1 MPKTRILGGTS
12 KETGEPVS
20 DQEVGGIVANT
31 ARGLGRGLKKFLGG
45 DTKGML
51 EEQDRTI
58 QENRTRARGVS
69 RVDRAEDA
77 ALADVPSVE
86 DNRQQIKKDG
96 EKYYK

>member
-1 MPKTRILGGTS
+1 MPKTRILGATS

-45 DTKGML
+45 DPKGMV

-58 QENRTRARGVS
+58 GENRARASGVS
-69 RVDRAEDA
+69 KVDRAEDA

-86 DNRQQIKKDG
+86 ENREQIKKNG
-96 EKYYK
+96 EQYFR